1 MLYINEHWPPS
12 TKLKLN
18 YIRNKIPNSKDK
30 SWDFLTDERI
40 FDVFWRI
47 NNMVWIFTLNIT
59 IKNVYI
65 ICIWT
70 GNFFMVQFTTSF
82 YLASNNSIGTATNKK
97 RCPLNLNFLPVF
109 LRSRNHLR
117 TFYERMIK
125 LFLTRYLYVGWTRFA
140 QWTQPETGTCSI
152 FLQCC

>member
-1 MLYINEHWPPS
+1 MKCYILMNIDPRVRNLHEIRLGIKYLILKTKNE
-12 TKLKLN
+12 
-18 YIRNKIPNSKDK
+18 
-30 SWDFLTDERI
+30 I
-40 FDVFWRI
+40 FWQMKEYSMWRI
-47 NNMVWIFTLNIT
+47 NNMVWIFTLNIR